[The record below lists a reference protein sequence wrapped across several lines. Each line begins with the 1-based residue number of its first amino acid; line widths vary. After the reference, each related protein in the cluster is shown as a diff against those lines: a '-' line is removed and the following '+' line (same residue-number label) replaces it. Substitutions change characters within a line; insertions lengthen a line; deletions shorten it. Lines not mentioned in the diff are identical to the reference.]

1 MKPETRAAKIEQAFN
16 EHQEALAR
24 FQLVRTLSDERGNID
39 SAANVLA
46 WAISETNNTGQA
58 LARLRARSLGYTDM
72 RQISG
77 AGTLAHLTREEWL
90 VRLEQETSLG
100 YVTARLQT
108 A

>member
-1 MKPETRAAKIEQAFN
+1 MKLETKAAKIEAAYV

-24 FQLVRTLSDERGNID
+24 FNLVRTLSDARGNID
-39 SAANVLA
+39 TSENVLG
-46 WAISETNNTGQA
+46 WALAETTLTGQA

-77 AGTLAHLTREEWL
+77 AGTLAHLSREEWL
-90 VRLEQETSLG
+90 ERLAKETDLG
-100 YVTARLQT
+100 YVAARLQR